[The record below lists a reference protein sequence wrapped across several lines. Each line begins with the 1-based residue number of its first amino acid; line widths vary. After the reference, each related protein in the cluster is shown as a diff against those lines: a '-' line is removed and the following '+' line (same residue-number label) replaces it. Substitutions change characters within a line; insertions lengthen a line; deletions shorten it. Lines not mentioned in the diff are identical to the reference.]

1 MLRNSFILI
10 FCLFS
15 SSYAL
20 NLDETINLAIANN
33 KDLKSIE
40 KSIDIANEQIKLS
53 SKWENPI
60 LTIGANDL
68 HFDTSRRDLEPMQ
81 AQYIGLSQSIPI
93 NNKLKLQEEISLKD
107 KEIAALNFEDAKLK
121 LKSTLIEYAY
131 NLKILEQ
138 KYKLL
143 NEYQKNIRDLEN
155 LSKVLYEND
164 EVNQTVL
171 LNLQTNI
178 YKVELEK
185 ENLSNMIKNSYL
197 KLEEITYEK
206 IDNLVLP
213 LELKDVL
220 LNKELENHPKI
231 RILVL
236 NNQKFNKQASL
247 EDAKKLSDIKV
258 NVAYFQRDDKYKD
271 YANISFSIPLALN
284 NRENIKAFSA
294 KLKASEFRDKLLDT
308 KKTFEIRV
316 LSLQNDLNS
325 SYRKFVLL
333 EKTIIPLQEKN
344 QQTIEN
350 YNSLDLIKPEK
361 LFINLNE
368 IIKNRLASLDEVKNY
383 FLAYSKAY
391 YFTQGNIK

>member
-206 IDNLVLP
+206 IENLEVS
-213 LELKDVL
+213 LELKNILFSSDIS
-220 LNKELENHPKI
+220 NHPKI
-231 RILVL
+231 RVL
-236 NNQKFNKQASL
+236 ELNSEKFTKQSL
-247 EDAKKLSDIKV
+247 LEEAKKLSDIKV

-271 YANISFSIPLALN
+271 YANISFSIPLAIN
-284 NRENIKAFSA
+284 DRENIKAFSA
-294 KLKASEFRDKLLDT
+294 KIKSSEFLEKLDDT
-308 KKTFEIRV
+308 KKNFE
-316 LSLQNDLNS
+316 LTLLALQNDLDS
-325 SYRKFVLL
+325 SLSKSFLI
-333 EKTIIPLQEKN
+333 EKKIIPTQEKN
-344 QQTIEN
+344 QIVIEN
-350 YNSLDLIKPEK
+350 YNSLDLIKPSEVYN
-361 LFINLNE
+361 NLNE
-368 IIKNRLASLDEVKNY
+368 IIKNKMALLDEMKNY

-391 YFTQGNIK
+391 YYTQGKDK